1 MTGLRARLLT
11 LTLTGLPVLV
21 AAPIALS
28 PAPASA
34 ADSAIDAFKAK
45 HEAVVKQVK
54 AGASDAEIQ
63 AKVDGLLDY
72 DWLATAAL
80 GGPKNYAKVCGERC
94 GEFED
99 LLTRLIRENYLRM
112 IRKAEKHPVEYL
124 GQVEGRNG
132 IYKVSTRIKVE
143 KNGREQTVTVDY
155 VMHQTSDGW
164 KVRDIITDDVS
175 LARTYSYEFNK
186 IAKKEGIEGI
196 ISKLQGKLAKL
207 EAKG

>member
-11 LTLTGLPVLV
+11 LTLTGLPMLV

-196 ISKLQGKLAKL
+196 ISKLQDKLAKL

>member
-1 MTGLRARLLT
+1 MLT

-80 GGPKNYAKVCGERC
+80 GGPKNYAKVCGEHC
-94 GEFED
+94 DEFED

-155 VMHQTSDGW
+155 VMHQTSGGW